1 MIDFEDIGYL
11 KTGTKRQQ
19 LAHRV
24 LTTHAILE
32 KLVAFHP
39 ILTGTIPINIDI
51 PSSDLDIIC
60 YWTNKKDF
68 IAQVQKYFV
77 VETDFLL
84 RETTINEQETIIA
97 NFKIDDFEIEIFGQ
111 NVPCK
116 QQNAFRHLLIEQ
128 QVLTEKGEEFRQ
140 EVIKL
145 KLQGYK
151 TEPAF
156 AQLLKLEGDPYL
168 SLLTLSK

>member
-11 KTGTKRQQ
+11 KNGTERQQ
-19 LAHRV
+19 LAHHV
-24 LTTHAILE
+24 LTKHAIFE
-32 KLVAFHP
+32 KLIAFQP

-51 PSSDLDIIC
+51 PSSDLDISC
-60 YWTNKKDF
+60 YWTNKEDF
-68 IAQVQKYFV
+68 IAQVQKSFAAEEEYQ
-77 VETDFLL
+77 L
-84 RETTINEQETIIA
+84 RETIINGEETIIA
-97 NFKIDDFEIEIFGQ
+97 NFKIDGFEIELFGQ
-111 NVPCK
+111 RIPSK

-128 QVLTEKGEEFRQ
+128 QILAEKGEEFRL
-140 EVIKL
+140 EIINL

-156 AQLLKLEGDPYL
+156 AHLLKLEGDPYL

>member
-11 KTGTKRQQ
+11 KIGTERQQ
-19 LAHRV
+19 LAYHV
-24 LTTHAILE
+24 LTKHAILE
-32 KLVAFHP
+32 KLAAFQP

-51 PSSDLDIIC
+51 PSSDLDISC
-60 YWTNKKDF
+60 YWINKEDF
-68 IAQVQKYFV
+68 IAQIQKSFA
-77 VETDFLL
+77 VEEEYQL
-84 RETTINEQETIIA
+84 RETSINGEETIIA
-97 NFKIDDFEIEIFGQ
+97 NFKIEGFEIELFGQ
-111 NVPCK
+111 HIPSK

-128 QVLTEKGEEFRQ
+128 QILAEKGEEFRL
-140 EVIKL
+140 EIINL

>member
-1 MIDFEDIGYL
+1 MIDFEDINYL
-11 KTGTKRQQ
+11 KTGNQKQQ
-19 LAHRV
+19 QAYQT
-24 LTTHAILE
+24 LTQHAVLE

-60 YWTNKKDF
+60 YWTNKEVF
-68 IAQVQKYFV
+68 IIEIQKHFAL
-77 VETDFLL
+77 ETDFQL
-84 RETTINEQETIIA
+84 RETTINSQATVVA
-97 NFKIDDFEIEIFGQ
+97 NFRLDGFEIEIFGQ
-111 NVPCK
+111 NIPSK

-128 QVLTEKGEEFRQ
+128 QVLAEKGEEFKQ
-140 EVIKL
+140 EIIRL

-156 AQLLKLEGDPYL
+156 ALLLKLEGDPYL
-168 SLLTLSK
+168 SLLTLSI